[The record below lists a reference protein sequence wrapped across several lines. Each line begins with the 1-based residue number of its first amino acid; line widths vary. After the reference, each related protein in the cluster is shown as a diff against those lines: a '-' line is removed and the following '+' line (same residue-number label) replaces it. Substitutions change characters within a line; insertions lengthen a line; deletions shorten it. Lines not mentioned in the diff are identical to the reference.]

1 MSAPT
6 TRRRIPRG
14 LALLVGLTLVN
25 LVGFAIAATIVWSP
39 DDQQTPQRP
48 RAQGLNGSKLPA
60 GLDRSQAPAFRLTD
74 GRGGDVD
81 TRTLRGKPY
90 ALTFLFTECPDVCPA
105 IGQQVRIAFEQLGQD
120 ADRVAAVAISV
131 DPEGDT
137 PEKVRA
143 FADRQ
148 RLPRNFQYAI
158 GTTRQL
164 EPVWNDYFVQA
175 DMTGR
180 AETSTHTA
188 SVWLVDGR
196 GRLRTRYAG
205 GQLIDPEQL
214 AGDFRF
220 LLAELDGG
228 R

>member
-1 MSAPT
+1 MNANT
-6 TRRRIPRG
+6 TRPRIPRRV
-14 LALLVGLTLVN
+14 ALMFAVGVIN
-25 LVGFAIAATIVWSP
+25 LVVFAVLTTILWEP
-39 DDQQTPQRP
+39 DQQQQPQP
-48 RAQGLNGSKLPA
+48 RAAGLSGSKLPPS
-60 GLDRSQAPAFRLTD
+60 LDKSEAPAFKLRD
-74 GRGGDVD
+74 GRGGEVD
-81 TRTLRGKPY
+81 TVSLRGKPY

-105 IGQQVRIAFEQLGQD
+105 IGQQIRIAFEQLGED

-137 PEKVRA
+137 PEAVRA

-148 RLPRNFQYAI
+148 RLPQNFRYAI
-158 GTTRQL
+158 GTTREL

-220 LLAELDGG
+220 LLDEAP
-228 R
+228 